1 MRVTLTATRLMSLKQ
16 RALRKRVWFKI
27 LDRAERAIVDLT
39 IRTVKKIQSSTLK
52 EILMTISEKLK
63 ESMESQVTKF
73 TETIGRPLAQKIA
86 CLAASWG
93 NSKALNWAFKSE
105 FIRYLVIMHMNTPTT
120 HSDN

>member
-1 MRVTLTATRLMSLKQ
+1 MSLKQ

-73 TETIGRPLAQKIA
+73 TETIGRPLAHKIA

-93 NSKALNWAFKSE
+93 NSRALNWAFKSE
-105 FIRYLVIMHMNTPTT
+105 FIRYLVIMHMNTPAT